1 MITTT
6 LILAA
11 TLMLNPEMALMN
23 TDNDSNTPKS
33 TSEVS
38 DWDVSEVQSNPVDW
52 DLSGPLTA
60 RPPSELLSPAYIGE
74 WDVSEI
80 TERTEAD
87 LERLERARMIG
98 EANRYLWNR
107 FLGRFYSEQNG
118 RVTQW

>member
-23 TDNDSNTPKS
+23 ADNDSNTPKS

-98 EANRYLWNR
+98 EANRSLWNR